1 MDYAVSYL
9 LRHAWKERLIETDPS
24 PDLKYILVIPAYK
37 ETGLIRSLE
46 SFVNAHPPS
55 DGVVEIIVV
64 LNHPEDASTEITELH
79 KKLYNNCRDRYRFTG
94 TGNIRV
100 HILGSIGLPKKHA
113 GPGLARKLGMDEA
126 VRRFVLAGMEDGFI
140 LSSDADTLCNPD
152 YFIRIENHM
161 KKNPG
166 IAGFNIGFAH
176 PLTGSEFDERTYQCI
191 TEYELHLRYFVH
203 SLRMTG
209 HPNVYHTIGSA
220 FGVKVSAYC
229 KCGGM
234 NRRKAGEDFYF
245 LQKLFDQGN
254 FSELRDELIFPSARV
269 SDRVPFGTGAAMTKM
284 MESGEGFLTYRP
296 ELFEILLNFFK
307 LTNEFH
313 AEYNP
318 GKVNPLLRQWL
329 EEEMFAEA
337 LEEIRQNVSDFNS
350 FKKRFFQY
358 FNMFRMMKFLNY
370 ASCELPRT
378 GVVEA
383 SEILLMNEGVE
394 CTGWKAKDF
403 LLYFREKEKS

>member
-1 MDYAVSYL
+1 MHYAVSYL

-24 PDLKYILVIPAYK
+24 PYLKYILVIPAYK
-37 ETGLIRSLE
+37 EPGLAQSLD
-46 SFVNAHPPS
+46 SFANAHPPT
-55 DGVVEIIVV
+55 DGELEIIVV
-64 LNHPEDASTEITELH
+64 LNHPESASPEISVLH
-79 KKLYNNCRDRYRFTG
+79 NKLYKDCKERYRYSG
-94 TGNIRV
+94 TGNVRF
-100 HILGSIGLPKKHA
+100 HIIESIGLPDKHA
-113 GPGLARKLGMDEA
+113 GPGLARKIGMDEA
-126 VRRFVLAGMEDGFI
+126 VRRFVQTGREDGLI
-140 LSSDADTLCNPD
+140 LSSDADTLCHPE
-152 YFIRIENHM
+152 YFTRIENHL
-161 KKNPG
+161 KKFPG
-166 IAGFNIGFAH
+166 TAGFNIGFAH
-176 PLTGSEFDERTYQCI
+176 PLTGQEFDERTYQCI
-191 TEYELHLRYFVH
+191 AEYELHLRYFIY
-203 SLRMTG
+203 SLRKTG

-220 FGVKVSAYC
+220 FGVKVSTYC

-254 FSELRDELIFPSARV
+254 FSELRETLVYPSARV

-284 MESGEGFLTYRP
+284 MERGEGFLTYRS

-313 AEYNP
+313 TEYNP
-318 GKVNPLLRQWL
+318 GKINPILRQWL
-329 EEEMFAEA
+329 EDEGFAEA
-337 LEEIRQNVSDFNS
+337 LEEIRHNVSDFNS

-403 LLYFREKEKS
+403 LLYFREKEKN